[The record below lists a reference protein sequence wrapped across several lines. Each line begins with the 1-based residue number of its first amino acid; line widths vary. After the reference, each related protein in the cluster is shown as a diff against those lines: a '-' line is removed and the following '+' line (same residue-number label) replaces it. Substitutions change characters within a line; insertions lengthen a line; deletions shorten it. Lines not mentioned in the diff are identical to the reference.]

1 MGNQAENLI
10 NKEIN
15 KVSATG
21 QVRLDIVVKRTGF
34 YPTIDHEERLVWQ
47 KVPDYHYFREYLTVY
62 VNITDNQTIG
72 CSLIYIMEK
81 FFVVELKPG
90 SIAERSGIENGDEIL
105 MINDSTATHT
115 SDHDFGALF
124 KQKKMTLSYVK
135 SNIDQ
140 LTKLFQKLS
149 NAKQRNHYIKTI
161 EALKKRINPDSTQSI
176 SKSFI
181 NQSMSSSTDKSE
193 EEDVFGEDLN
203 GDVVPKSPK
212 GKPPGRTS
220 FIQRQTRPSFI
231 MPPGDNSSDEEPRRV
246 TISGR
251 KTIGGET
258 NIDDDLED
266 MLANRIRKSMIQ
278 RDEPKRNKQAGF
290 LGGVSAA
297 PLKKGIDDAQ
307 RDSKHP
313 LNHNTRKSIIDRA
326 DEIGQVDHKERKRLD
341 SESEKLKS
349 RKTISVPSEIEN
361 VEWKTFDPEMVRR
374 LTRKTSSEEFKIY
387 NPEDDDENQTQ
398 DKTHEHI
405 DRDPHSNDVLVDQI
419 QNHYRK
425 SESKTKAMSV
435 QELRWRTSLHANGGK
450 GTITVPTNLKRNF
463 NITGKDFKIEPT
475 DSFEVQLYLD
485 ENDIPCFKSVSWK
498 KLQGGVPFQQN
509 SILPGDQLLSMIHRG
524 KKYDVRNKTISFS
537 MGQINDWMKT
547 KDGNLT
553 LEIRHTQRTIG
564 DAMKAANVYFQE
576 QKIKPTQQIGASCL
590 VVLHFTSATVHLTD
604 ALK

>member
-161 EALKKRINPDSTQSI
+161 EALKKRINPDSTPSV

-203 GDVVPKSPK
+203 GDVVPKSPTS
-212 GKPPGRTS
+212 KPPGRTS
-220 FIQRQTRPSFI
+220 FIIRNTRPSFI
-231 MPPGDNSSDEEPRRV
+231 GPPGGNSSDEEPRK
-246 TISGR
+246 TFSGR

-258 NIDDDLED
+258 CIDDDLED
-266 MLANRIRKSMIQ
+266 MLANRMYHRNSMKQPSEPQ
-278 RDEPKRNKQAGF
+278 RNTRAGF
-290 LGGVSAA
+290 LGKA
-297 PLKKGIDDAQ
+297 LKNGMEKAQ
-307 RDSKHP
+307 NDKNHP
-313 LNHNTRKSIIDRA
+313 LNRNT
-326 DEIGQVDHKERKRLD
+326 
-341 SESEKLKS
+341 
-349 RKTISVPSEIEN
+349 
-361 VEWKTFDPEMVRR
+361 
-374 LTRKTSSEEFKIY
+374 
-387 NPEDDDENQTQ
+387 
-398 DKTHEHI
+398 
-405 DRDPHSNDVLVDQI
+405 
-419 QNHYRK
+419 
-425 SESKTKAMSV
+425 
-435 QELRWRTSLHANGGK
+435 
-450 GTITVPTNLKRNF
+450 
-463 NITGKDFKIEPT
+463 
-475 DSFEVQLYLD
+475 
-485 ENDIPCFKSVSWK
+485 
-498 KLQGGVPFQQN
+498 
-509 SILPGDQLLSMIHRG
+509 
-524 KKYDVRNKTISFS
+524 
-537 MGQINDWMKT
+537 
-547 KDGNLT
+547 
-553 LEIRHTQRTIG
+553 
-564 DAMKAANVYFQE
+564 
-576 QKIKPTQQIGASCL
+576 
-590 VVLHFTSATVHLTD
+590 
-604 ALK
+604 